1 MRRRSSSHS
10 PISLFTFLDT
20 LVCTM
25 GSLILMLLAMTP
37 KIRERA
43 EARELARLAAL
54 APSAQQEPEPPP
66 AEPVAPSPAIADEQ
80 ECSAARQRRRDAW
93 LASLADARGGLEKE
107 QARYLR
113 QREILKDAGSQ
124 LKNVHDQIRRARAK
138 AEAAADASQSL
149 TEQETKLQ
157 EYQAKI

>member
-54 APSAQQEPEPPP
+54 APAVEPAPETEVAKTIAPPP
-66 AEPVAPSPAIADEQ
+66 AVEDEQ
-80 ECSAARQRRRDAW
+80 ERSAERQRRRDAW
-93 LASLADARGGLEKE
+93 LASLAEARERLEKE
-107 QARYLR
+107 QA
-113 QREILKDAGSQ
+113 A
-124 LKNVHDQIRRARAK
+124 
-138 AEAAADASQSL
+138 
-149 TEQETKLQ
+149 
-157 EYQAKI
+157 

>member
-1 MRRRSSSHS
+1 MRRRSNSHS

-54 APSAQQEPEPPP
+54 APAVEQAPEPEAVAPVAPPP
-66 AEPVAPSPAIADEQ
+66 AAVDEQ
-80 ECSAARQRRRDAW
+80 ERAAERQKRRDAW
-93 LASLADARGGLEKE
+93 LASLADARDRMERK
-107 QARYLR
+107 QTDYHR
-113 QREILKDAGSQ
+113 QRELLKEAGSQ
-124 LKNVHDQIRRARAK
+124 LQDLHNQIHRARVK
-138 AEAAADASQSL
+138 EETAADASQSL
-149 TEQETKLQ
+149 TERETTLQ
-157 EYQAKI
+157 

>member
-1 MRRRSSSHS
+1 MRRRSNSHS

-54 APSAQQEPEPPP
+54 APAINPDPEPVDVARQPAAPP
-66 AEPVAPSPAIADEQ
+66 ADDAEPGAAERRERQ
-80 ECSAARQRRRDAW
+80 EAW
-93 LASLADARGGLEKE
+93 LASLADSR
-107 QARYLR
+107 
-113 QREILKDAGSQ
+113 
-124 LKNVHDQIRRARAK
+124 
-138 AEAAADASQSL
+138 
-149 TEQETKLQ
+149 
-157 EYQAKI
+157 